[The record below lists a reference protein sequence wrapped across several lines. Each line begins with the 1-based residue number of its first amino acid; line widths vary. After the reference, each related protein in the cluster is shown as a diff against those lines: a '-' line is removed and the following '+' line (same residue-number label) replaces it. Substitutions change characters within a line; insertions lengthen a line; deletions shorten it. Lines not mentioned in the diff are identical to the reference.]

1 VNSAQV
7 LKNNLLELLSIV
19 MTWDEVKELGP
30 LYALGALD
38 AETAQKVEF
47 FLRHA
52 TKDQQS
58 EITEW
63 REVAALLPV
72 SLPQTQ
78 APSYLRE
85 RLLGRLAGE
94 GALSNSFQ
102 HGSSAKVLQFQPQP
116 RAPKQTYQWLAM
128 AAAIVLA
135 FTTAFLGW
143 KNSQL
148 SSRLNIAE
156 GQVKEFLSAD
166 TRLIYLAG
174 VEAPQAN
181 AKVVW
186 NKKSQKWKVYVHN
199 LPVPSNDKDYQLWYV
214 TQDAKINATVFS
226 PNEQGN
232 AELDLSLPPQAIQGL
247 LATAVTLEPKGGSPQ
262 PTSDIYYLLAKI

>member
-1 VNSAQV
+1 
-7 LKNNLLELLSIV
+7 

-38 AETAQKVEF
+38 AETAQKVEV

-72 SLPQTQ
+72 SLPQVQ
-78 APSYLRE
+78 APSFLRD
-85 RLLGRLAGE
+85 RLLTRLAGE
-94 GALSNSFQ
+94 GTLSNSFQ
-102 HGSSAKVLQFQPQP
+102 PGSSAKVLQFQPQP
-116 RAPKQTYQWLAM
+116 HAPKQASRWLAM

-135 FTTAFLGW
+135 FTTVFLAW
-143 KNSQL
+143 KNSRL

-156 GQVKEFLSAD
+156 AQVKEFLSSD
-166 TRLIYLAG
+166 TQLIYLAG

-181 AKVVW
+181 AKVIW

-199 LPVPSNDKDYQLWYV
+199 LPVPSNDKAYQLWYV
-214 TQDAKINATVFS
+214 TKDAKINATVFS
-226 PNEQGN
+226 PNEEGN
-232 AELDLSLPPQAIQGL
+232 AELDLSLPPEAIQGL
-247 LATAVTLEPKGGSPQ
+247 DATAVTLEPKGGSPQ
-262 PTSDIYYLLAKI
+262 PTSNFYLLAKI

>member
-1 VNSAQV
+1 VNSARV
-7 LKNNLLELLSIV
+7 LKNNLLELLSFV

-38 AETAQKVEF
+38 AETAQKVEV

-72 SLPQTQ
+72 SLPPAQT
-78 APSYLRE
+78 PSFLRE
-85 RLLGRLAGE
+85 RLLARLAGE
-94 GALSNSFQ
+94 GALSNSFPP
-102 HGSSAKVLQFQPQP
+102 GSTAKVLQFQPLP
-116 RAPKQTYQWLAM
+116 RAPKRTSQWLAI

-135 FTTAFLGW
+135 ITTAFLAW

-156 GQVKEFLSAD
+156 GQVKEFLSSD
-166 TRLIYLAG
+166 TRFIYLEG
-174 VEAPQAN
+174 VKAPQAN

-199 LPVPSNDKDYQLWYV
+199 LPVPSNDKNYQLWYV
-214 TQDAKINATVFS
+214 TKDAKINASVFS

-232 AELDLSLPPQAIQGL
+232 AELDLSLPPEAIQGL
-247 LATAVTLEPKGGSPQ
+247 SATAVTLEPKGGSAQ

>member
-1 VNSAQV
+1 
-7 LKNNLLELLSIV
+7 LRNNLLELLAFV

-38 AETAQKVEF
+38 AETAQKVEV
-47 FLRHA
+47 FLRQA

-63 REVAALLPV
+63 REVAALLPM

-78 APSYLRE
+78 APSFLRE
-85 RLLGRLAGE
+85 RLLTRLAGE

-116 RAPKQTYQWLAM
+116 RAPKQASRSLAM

-135 FTTAFLGW
+135 FTTAFLAW
-143 KNSQL
+143 KNSTL
-148 SSRLNIAE
+148 SSRVNIAE
-156 GQVKEFLSAD
+156 GQVKEFLSSD
-166 TRLIYLAG
+166 TQIISLAG

-199 LPVPSNDKDYQLWYV
+199 LPVPSNDKSYQLWYV
-214 TQDAKINATVFS
+214 IKDAKINAIVFT
-226 PNEQGN
+226 PNAQGH
-232 AELDLSLPPQAIQGL
+232 AELDLSLPPEAIQGL
-247 LATAVTLEPKGGSPQ
+247 TATAVTLEPKGGSPQ
-262 PTSDIYYLLAKI
+262 PTGKFYLAAEI